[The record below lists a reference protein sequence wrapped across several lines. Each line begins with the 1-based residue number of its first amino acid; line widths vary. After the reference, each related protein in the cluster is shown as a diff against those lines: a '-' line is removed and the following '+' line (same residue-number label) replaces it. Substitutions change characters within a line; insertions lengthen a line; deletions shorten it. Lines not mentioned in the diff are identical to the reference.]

1 MSINNSHD
9 QNFKNLILDY
19 PRQALA
25 FFAAAEAV
33 DIDDSVRI
41 TPIRQEQLKKR
52 LSDRFHELD
61 VPLLV
66 EWPDGRR
73 EALLFVLEEESDPAR
88 FSIHRLGHYC
98 LDLAELCQTER
109 VVPVVIFL
117 RGGEQVADSLQL
129 GSERHC
135 YLSFHYLRCL
145 LATTPAADHLHS
157 DNLVARLNLPN
168 MHWPV
173 ERKVEIYAQAIRG
186 LLQLEPDPEKQLKYI
201 DFIDIYTAL
210 DDNERRIYQD
220 RYPQED
226 QGMTRLTERLLEQG
240 MQQGLQQGMQQG
252 LQQGMQKGM
261 QQGLQQGEQQ
271 GRQQGELVVLSRLL
285 VRRFGPLTAEVEQRL
300 QQAGTDELER
310 WAENILDAPTLED
323 VFRLH

>member
-1 MSINNSHD
+1 MPRTNSHD

-25 FFAAAEAV
+25 FFAPTEAA
-33 DIDDSVRI
+33 DIDDSASI
-41 TPIRQEQLKKR
+41 TPLRQEQLKQR

-61 VPLLV
+61 VPLLA

-88 FSIHRLGHYC
+88 FSIHRLVHYC
-98 LDLAELCQTER
+98 TDLAELCQTER
-109 VVPVVIFL
+109 MVPVVIFL
-117 RGGEQVADSLQL
+117 RGDRRIPERLEL
-129 GSERHC
+129 GSERHT
-135 YLSFHYLRCL
+135 YLSFRYLRCL
-145 LATTPAADHLHS
+145 LAETPAEDHLSS

-168 MHWPV
+168 MQWPA

-210 DDNERRIYQD
+210 DENERRIYQD

-240 MQQGLQQGMQQG
+240 KQQGIHQGIEQGLEQGMQ
-252 LQQGMQKGM
+252 
-261 QQGLQQGEQQ
+261 
-271 GRQQGELVVLSRLL
+271 RGELTVLSRLL
-285 VRRFGPLTAEVEQRL
+285 IRRFGPLAPEVEQRL
-300 QQAGTDELER
+300 QQAGLEELER
-310 WAENILDAPTLED
+310 WAENVLEAKTLDEVFGTPLPVFGTIPT
-323 VFRLH
+323 

>member
-1 MSINNSHD
+1 MTGKSSHD

-25 FFAAAEAV
+25 FFAAAEA
-33 DIDDSVRI
+33 DGIDDLVSI
-41 TPIRQEQLKKR
+41 TPIRQEQLKQR

-98 LDLAELCQTER
+98 LDLAELCQTRR

-117 RGGEQVADSLQL
+117 RGGERIPDSLEL
-129 GSERHC
+129 GSEQHT
-135 YLSFHYLRCL
+135 YLAFRYLRCL
-145 LATTPAADHLHS
+145 LASTPAVDYLDS

-168 MHWPV
+168 MHWPPQ
-173 ERKVEIYAQAIRG
+173 RKVEIYAQAIRG

-240 MQQGLQQGMQQG
+240 MQQGMH
-252 LQQGMQKGM
+252 
-261 QQGLQQGEQQ
+261 Q
-271 GRQQGELVVLSRLL
+271 GRQQGELTVLSRQLS
-285 VRRFGPLTAEVEQRL
+285 RRFGPLSLEVEQRL
-300 QQAGTDELER
+300 QQAGTEELER
-310 WAENILDAPTLED
+310 WAENILEARTLEE
-323 VFRLH
+323 VFSLH

>member
-1 MSINNSHD
+1 MTGKNSHD

-25 FFAAAEAV
+25 FFAAAEAG
-33 DIDDSVRI
+33 DIDDSASI
-41 TPIRQEQLKKR
+41 TPIRQEQLKQR

-98 LDLAELCQTER
+98 LDLAELCQTRR

-117 RGGEQVADSLQL
+117 RGGEHIPERLEL
-129 GSERHC
+129 GSERHL
-135 YLSFHYLRCL
+135 YLAFHYLRCL
-145 LATTPAADHLHS
+145 LAATPAQDHLHS

-168 MHWPV
+168 MHWPP
-173 ERKVEIYAQAIRG
+173 ERKLEVYAHAIRG

-240 MQQGLQQGMQQG
+240 KQQGIHQG
-252 LQQGMQKGM
+252 LH
-261 QQGLQQGEQQ
+261 Q
-271 GRQQGELVVLSRLL
+271 GRQQGELAVLSRLL
-285 VRRFGPLTAEVEQRL
+285 VRRFGPLSPEVEQRL
-300 QQAGTDELER
+300 RQAGTDELER
-310 WAENILDAPTLED
+310 WAENILDAATLED